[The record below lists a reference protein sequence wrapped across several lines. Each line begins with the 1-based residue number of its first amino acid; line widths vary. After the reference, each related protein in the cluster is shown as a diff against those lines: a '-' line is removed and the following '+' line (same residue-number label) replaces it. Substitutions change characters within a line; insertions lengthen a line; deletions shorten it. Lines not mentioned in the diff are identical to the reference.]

1 MRRRFNDEAV
11 SAAIATVLLFAGVL
25 GIISGMMVTIT
36 PLINEKHGSVERQA
50 MAGQMED
57 LAAETVRIS
66 ENGLPGDSATLQ
78 LRPHT
83 GELGWNLA
91 HGGTWYSVAF
101 VDGGSFRL
109 DGLLDLDDKTR
120 IRYSESEVS
129 AACFSDLR
137 ANKDATWNY
146 RIPNISG
153 TILATPA
160 TSLQQPLY
168 ETTVK
173 YTSGA
178 SSSTYSLIP
187 GSVLSTASTGESWLQ
202 SDGPLKVIFLRG
214 TGGVT
219 MVEPDLANPSDGKGR
234 AWTIPMPTGSVSLH
248 LVSSDLTTISW
259 DSNSNSGTATST
271 GSPATWNGDFTTLA
285 GDVMTVHSS
294 SPARLMM
301 VWGSGTGATV
311 WPDDGGSGLGI
322 SHTLPAAAGSILIE
336 NPETTSI
343 AVQIDGLF
351 NTISAQS
358 SMRISW
364 PAVSSQI
371 QSTGPVQIHWLA
383 EDASNS
389 YRTGSLEMIPAT
401 DTGRSSGLEHSYTTP
416 TSASDESVLIQKA
429 SPETSLTLIADLEAG
444 QSPHIT
450 VNDSTGSQL
459 ATLSPTAS
467 NLVRTAVNST
477 DILNDAPFR
486 IISVA
491 GDDGMMEIRQ
501 DGEQRCLP
509 IGYWAS
515 GWVELNLPWDDFS
528 HYSTAIVKDAWKDGS
543 HPLGVEVTLL
553 GPQNGAPH
561 DTLAAAWGAHLPRL
575 NYEFQSSVSGMEIG
589 YRGGFVGTNHPEYQA
604 DVLVLPPAREG
615 PGPRLA
621 VTIPLTMPADS
632 SSIGNSQVAL
642 TVSLDQRVQLVSV
655 QAHEI
660 RRGWDGPYGAA
671 IAAESSQELAFS
683 ADWLTFPGRIDLLDD
698 YVGWVQ
704 LTHSSPEAVYHA
716 SGEPIMFNLQLSQ
729 ISIDTELII

>member
-1 MRRRFNDEAV
+1 
-11 SAAIATVLLFAGVL
+11 
-25 GIISGMMVTIT
+25 
-36 PLINEKHGSVERQA
+36 
-50 MAGQMED
+50 
-57 LAAETVRIS
+57 
-66 ENGLPGDSATLQ
+66 
-78 LRPHT
+78 
-83 GELGWNLA
+83 
-91 HGGTWYSVAF
+91 
-101 VDGGSFRL
+101 
-109 DGLLDLDDKTR
+109 
-120 IRYSESEVS
+120 
-129 AACFSDLR
+129 
-137 ANKDATWNY
+137 
-146 RIPNISG
+146 
-153 TILATPA
+153 
-160 TSLQQPLY
+160 
-168 ETTVK
+168 
-173 YTSGA
+173 
-178 SSSTYSLIP
+178 
-187 GSVLSTASTGESWLQ
+187 
-202 SDGPLKVIFLRG
+202 
-214 TGGVT
+214 
-219 MVEPDLANPSDGKGR
+219 
-234 AWTIPMPTGSVSLH
+234 MPTGSVSLH

-271 GSPATWNGDFTTLA
+271 GSPATWNGDFTTSA

-294 SPARLMM
+294 TPARLMM

-311 WPDDGGSGLGI
+311 WPDDGGSGIGI

-358 SMRISW
+358 SIRISW
-364 PAVSSQI
+364 PAISSQI
-371 QSTGPVQIHWLA
+371 VSTGPVQVHWLA

-401 DTGRSSGLEHSYTTP
+401 DTGRSSGLEHSYATP
-416 TSASDESVLIQKA
+416 TSATDESVLIQPA
-429 SPETSLTLIADLEAG
+429 SPETSLILIADLEAG
-444 QSPHIT
+444 QSAQIT
-450 VNDSTGSQL
+450 VNDSTGSHL

-467 NLVRTAVNST
+467 NLVRTVVNST
-477 DILNDAPFR
+477 DLLNDAPFR

-515 GWVELNLPWDDFS
+515 GWVELDFPWDDFS
-528 HYSTAIVKDAWKDGS
+528 HHSTAMVKDAWKDGS
-543 HPLGVEVTLL
+543 HPLGVGVTLF

-561 DTLAAAWGAHLPRL
+561 HSLAAAWGAHLPRL

-621 VTIPLTMPADS
+621 VTIPLTMPSDGS
-632 SSIGNSQVAL
+632 TIGNSQVAL

-655 QAHEI
+655 MAHEI

-671 IAAESSQELAFS
+671 IAAESSEELSFS